1 MRFHVFGFPTILM
14 AALPSVS
21 GWLMHLT
28 KVLISSS
35 VYGIPLSF
43 TGTPY
48 SSMQHSNG
56 KLLSPNLLSPTS
68 NGRSIPSFFSA
79 TFRSCRLP
87 HKTKSF
93 SFSSESLDERAE
105 RLRDRQIVMLRCKS
119 CTYSQGSILSRHWA
133 RAVSIVKGKR
143 IGVLPLG
150 ASASSTRRKK
160 CHLNLPE
167 RSELFNN
174 CDPPFEEVETDAW
187 LVSGVFV
194 HLQKFSSSLGQ

>member
-1 MRFHVFGFPTILM
+1 MRFHVFGFPTIFI
-14 AALPSVS
+14 AALPSSVS
-21 GWLMHLT
+21 GWPMHLT
-28 KVLISSS
+28 KTLISSS
-35 VYGIPLSF
+35 VYGIPLSL

-56 KLLSPNLLSPTS
+56 KLLSPNFSSPMF

-79 TFRSCRLP
+79 IFRSCRLP
-87 HKTKSF
+87 HRTKSF
-93 SFSSESLDERAE
+93 SFSSESLDVRAE
-105 RLRDRQIVMLRCKS
+105 RLRDRQIVTALCGS
-119 CTYSQGSILSRHWA
+119 CTHSQGSILSRHWA
-133 RAVSIVKGKR
+133 REVSIVRGKR

-160 CHLNLPE
+160 CHSNLSE

-174 CDPPFEEVETDAW
+174 CDPPFEEVEADAW

-194 HLQKFSSSLGQ
+194 DSTLR